1 VPWPAWPTPK
11 PAAPLRAVTLIG
23 VVGWTA
29 RDGRSHPIIH
39 LPEGWHREQE
49 WASLFHAAA
58 GAA

>member
-1 VPWPAWPTPK
+1 
-11 PAAPLRAVTLIG
+11 VTLIG